1 MKYKKT
7 IKFSA
12 ILLTLLLIFTFSV
25 SAQSNI
31 ENMNFKNADLVDVL
45 RAIAE
50 VADVNLITD
59 SSVSGNIT
67 VNLKNISFK
76 KSLDLITKSRAL
88 DYRWD
93 ENTVVVASP
102 DRLDQI
108 YSNIET
114 RFVKADNSDL
124 ENIVTIV
131 KEIFPETQITLD
143 APRRQVILKGEK
155 SKLTEIEDM
164 INRLAS
170 AEISSGQ
177 MMIEGEEQ
185 SADKKNEEI
194 FTEKYIVLN
203 AELEDLKTK
212 LKTVNPA
219 LNITINPLT
228 DQLIIAGLENE
239 VENAIS
245 MAKTYDQ
252 SLEPETRNIRV
263 DYIDTEQITEIV
275 GKFYPDI
282 KLHVNAKRK
291 EIIINGAKNKLD
303 NVVSFI
309 RDINIPRQQV
319 IIETRVE
326 EISDSKLRE
335 LGVKFND
342 GNTLSRIHFI
352 KDVEDPDGSE
362 DQPFETNNFGQI
374 EELELT
380 WPDFFKAL
388 DEKSDSETLAN
399 PHLMT
404 LNGEKATMEIKD
416 EVPYKVVTEDDGE
429 DETTYEYVEA
439 GVILEFTP
447 WITEN
452 NEIELEIA
460 PEVSSF
466 IAAAT
471 DAGAPPAKKSR
482 RIETKLRLKDGE
494 TFAIGGLI
502 QTDKSGAISKIPLL
516 GDIPIFGE
524 IFKYRDNNSSRNELL
539 IFVTP
544 RIIKNGESVTENH
557 LINNQEKIEMN
568 SENDIKSEDR
578 QVNDDKDKEQI
589 IEEYLKERSKSRKEI
604 LESLKENKNEQEYQ
618 ELTPEE
624 LEAILN

>member
-1 MKYKKT
+1 MKYKK
-7 IKFSA
+7 ISKFSA

-59 SSVSGNIT
+59 NSVSGTIT

-93 ENTVVVASP
+93 DNTVVVASP

-114 RFVKADNSDL
+114 RFVKVDNTDL
-124 ENIVTIV
+124 ENIVTII

-143 APRRQVILKGEK
+143 APRRQMILKGEK
-155 SKLTEIEDM
+155 SKVVEIEEM

-170 AEISSGQ
+170 AEIGSGQ
-177 MMIEGEEQ
+177 SIIYGEEGTV
-185 SADKKNEEI
+185 STKPKELFTKK
-194 FTEKYIVLN
+194 YLVLN

-212 LKTVNPA
+212 LNTVNPA
-219 LNITINPLT
+219 LNITLNPLT
-228 DQLIIAGLENE
+228 EQLIIKGLESE
-239 VENAIS
+239 VKNAIS

-263 DYIDTEQITEIV
+263 DYVDTEQITEIV
-275 GKFYPDI
+275 GKFYPEI

-291 EIIINGAKNKLD
+291 EIILNGAKNKLD
-303 NVVSFI
+303 SVVSFI
-309 RDINIPRQQV
+309 RSINVPRQQV

-352 KDVEDPDGSE
+352 KDIEDPDGSD
-362 DQPFETNNFGQI
+362 DQPFETSNFGKI
-374 EELELT
+374 EEIELT
-380 WPDFFKAL
+380 WPDFFEAL

-471 DAGAPPAKKSR
+471 DEGAPPAKKSR
-482 RIETKLRLKDGE
+482 KIETKLRLKDGE

-544 RIIKNGESVTENH
+544 RIIKNGQNVTKDH

-568 SENDIKSEDR
+568 SEK
-578 QVNDDKDKEQI
+578 NDDQLEKEKTKEEI
-589 IEEYLKERSKSRKEI
+589 IKEYLEKRSENRKEI
-604 LESLKENKNEQEYQ
+604 LNSLKTNKDKKEYQ
-618 ELTPEE
+618 DLTPAE
-624 LEAILN
+624 LEEILAD